1 MTSLTLQ
8 LDNVELCSNKSD
20 CDTSEQITK
29 LFPKC
34 RPRSDVNLNPI
45 IISTNTTTTTTSTT
59 TTTTNQEHELTTNTD
74 AISDTVMNIERNS
87 DR

>member
-8 LDNVELCSNKSD
+8 LDNELCSTKSD

-45 IISTNTTTTTTSTT
+45 LISP
-59 TTTTNQEHELTTNTD
+59 QEHEYTD
-74 AISDTVMNIERNS
+74 NAVSNTVMNIERNT

>member
-45 IISTNTTTTTTSTT
+45 IISTNTTTTTT
-59 TTTTNQEHELTTNTD
+59 TTNQEHELTNTD
-74 AISDTVMNIERNS
+74 VISDTVMNIERNT